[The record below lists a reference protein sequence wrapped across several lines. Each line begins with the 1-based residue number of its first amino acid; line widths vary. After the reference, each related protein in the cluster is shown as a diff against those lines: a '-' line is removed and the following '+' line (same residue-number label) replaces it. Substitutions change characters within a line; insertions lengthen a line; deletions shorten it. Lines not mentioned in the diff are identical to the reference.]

1 VRATSGASEA
11 ADAGEADADREREPL
26 RELHGVLVSRD
37 EYLQMKLAASER
49 ARAELGEALGSVRRA
64 VREAGLDVGVIN
76 EAIVAARQL

>member
-1 VRATSGASEA
+1 
-11 ADAGEADADREREPL
+11 
-26 RELHGVLVSRD
+26 
-37 EYLQMKLAASER
+37 MKLAASER